1 MVAAAIWF
9 LWIWRRQMKMQKAAA
24 ENNED
29 GVPEL
34 AGREKELRHE
44 LHGNALPH
52 ELLTDHGYELP
63 HRQHMPPELQ

>member
-1 MVAAAIWF
+1 
-9 LWIWRRQMKMQKAAA
+9 MQKAAA